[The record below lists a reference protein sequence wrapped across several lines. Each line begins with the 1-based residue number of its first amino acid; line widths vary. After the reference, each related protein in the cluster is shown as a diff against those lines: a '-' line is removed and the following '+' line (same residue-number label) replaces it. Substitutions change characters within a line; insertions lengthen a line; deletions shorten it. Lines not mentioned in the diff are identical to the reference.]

1 MPHATESPP
10 PAAGAQPSLDG
21 KYLYT
26 NDGIFL
32 PDEVAPLRP
41 SYPDEPLEE
50 LRARYDRDGFIFLKG
65 VIPRGDVLKA
75 REAYFRGVAHS
86 KALKPDSEPVE
97 GIFDPAN
104 KPRDYPGIGAGQK
117 EEGSSSNGKPTGTN
131 PCTDLFVEA
140 ALAQHTAPWYWN
152 EDGTGFA
159 QHPKLKEFIAYF
171 TGWGDKTQPVKRT
184 LLRNNTPGNNAI
196 GVHYDQIFMRYGEPT
211 NVTAWVPIGDVSLE
225 GGGLI
230 YLEGGE
236 KIGEVIEQD
245 FEKKAKESGMSEEE
259 MKYAFNKNMMT
270 TGFLSDGPRDFAHK
284 YGGKWFAAA
293 YEAGDVTL
301 HKAHAVRKW
310 LRCRSR
316 GRTTT
321 ANGNVYADPRI
332 DDQP

>member
-26 NDGIFL
+26 NDGIFQA
-32 PDEVAPLRP
+32 DEVAPLPP
-41 SYPDEPLEE
+41 SYPDEPLET
-50 LRARYDRDGFIFLKG
+50 LRARYDRDGYIFLKG
-65 VIPRGDVLKA
+65 IIPREDVLKA

-86 KALKPDSEPVE
+86 EVLKPGTEPVE
-97 GIFDPAN
+97 GIFDPEKKA
-104 KPRDYPGIGAGQK
+104 RDYPGIGAGHRDA
-117 EEGSSSNGKPTGTN
+117 GSKGNDRPTGTN
-131 PCTDLFVEA
+131 PCTDMFIEG
-140 ALAQHTAPWYWN
+140 ALQQHTAPWYWS
-152 EDGTGFA
+152 EDGSGFA

-171 TGWGDKTQPVKRT
+171 TGWGESSLPVKRT

-236 KIGEVIEQD
+236 KIGEEIEQD
-245 FEKKAKESGMSEEE
+245 FSKKAKEAGLSDEE
-259 MKYAFNKNMMT
+259 MKYAFNRNMMS
-270 TGFLSDGPRDFAHK
+270 TGFLSDGPRDFGHK
-284 YGGKWFAAA
+284 YGGRWMAAA

-301 HKAHAVRKW
+301 HKAHAVSPLPQI
-310 LRCRSR
+310 LR
-316 GRTTT
+316 
-321 ANGNVYADPRI
+321 
-332 DDQP
+332 